1 MSKINL
7 GDLDKY
13 EEESSIQ
20 KFKKKKKSDKPK
32 DKKKV
37 KKDWEK

>member
-13 EEESSIQ
+13 EEESSVQ
-20 KFKKKKKSDKPK
+20 KFKKKKKSDK
-32 DKKKV
+32 DKKKI
-37 KKDWEK
+37 KKNRNE